1 VSKLVGL
8 IFIIIAIG
16 SCALKPKPP
25 KLPSVTT
32 SGKNTFGCLVDD
44 VIFKPKQ
51 SGYYQEHEYL
61 LYYKSTGSLRINAHN
76 AKDFNYHCYI
86 YLNIDSI
93 YAEGVYT
100 SFDYTEPAL
109 VKNYFDDTPSQSYYL
124 DPLALNQIEILKLDS
139 ITHIISATF
148 QFTAIDTINVDTVS
162 VTQGRFD
169 FSAINF
175 E

>member
-1 VSKLVGL
+1 M
-8 IFIIIAIG
+8 IILG

-25 KLPSVTT
+25 KLPAITT
-32 SGKNTFGCLVDD
+32 SGRNTFGCVVDGI
-44 VIFKPKQ
+44 IFRPKQ

-61 LYYKSTGSLRINAHN
+61 VYYISNGSLRINAHN

-86 YLNIDSI
+86 YLNADSI
-93 YAEGVYT
+93 YTSGIYS

-109 VKNYFDDTPSQSYYL
+109 VKSYFDNTPTQYYYL
-124 DPLALNQIEILKLDS
+124 DPISVNQIEILKLDS
-139 ITHIISATF
+139 TAHIIAATF
-148 QFTAIDTINVDTVS
+148 EFTAIDTIHADTVS